1 LVQINDNA
9 ANSGNITYNRV
20 ILLFQSKTDYVYW
33 STPVSE
39 NSNSTSVAL
48 KPILGEIQ
56 TGTLYYSFDD
66 GSWAREFEDTQMETG
81 IGYIVRGRRLV

>member
-9 ANSGNITYNRV
+9 ANSGNITYNRKL
-20 ILLFQSKTDYVYW
+20 ILLFQSKNDYVYW

-56 TGTLYYSFDD
+56 TGT
-66 GSWAREFEDTQMETG
+66 
-81 IGYIVRGRRLV
+81 YIIRLTMVHGQENLKIHKWKQE